1 MRDMVRKVAASAAA
15 LGLAGAGAL
24 LLGGCDAGE
33 TTEAGSFMR
42 QAGASMYVGSGDGR
56 ELISKVVDCNGGESQ
71 VMTGLFEPA
80 NNLVTWKDID
90 GKEIGTSVAHFA
102 EDGKSI
108 TLANEA
114 TPNAGATYVREGT
127 PEAELMA
134 RGQKSECAPK

>member
-1 MRDMVRKVAASAAA
+1 MRDMVRKAAASAAA

-42 QAGASMYVGSGDGR
+42 QAGASMYVVSVDGR
-56 ELISKVVDCNGGESQ
+56 ELISKVLDCSGGESQ

-134 RGQKSECAPK
+134 RGQKSECAQK

>member
-42 QAGASMYVGSGDGR
+42 QAGASMYVVSVDGR

-80 NNLVTWKDID
+80 NNLVTWKYID